1 MSETIEDFKE
11 KISPGDSFPGN
22 HPLMLANFPRGSSME
37 EYVHMH
43 IRGYDTGAISDC
55 FESIQITVTDTMDS
69 I

>member
-1 MSETIEDFKE
+1 
-11 KISPGDSFPGN
+11 
-22 HPLMLANFPRGSSME
+22 ME